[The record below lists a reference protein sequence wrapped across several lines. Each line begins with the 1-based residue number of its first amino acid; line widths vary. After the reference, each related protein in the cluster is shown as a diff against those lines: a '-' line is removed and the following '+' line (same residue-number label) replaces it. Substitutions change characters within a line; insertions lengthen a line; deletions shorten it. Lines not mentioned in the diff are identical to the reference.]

1 MDTRDFL
8 SGMYVDFFKIYDQN
22 KKISEEI
29 KNLDKDLTANS
40 DIPKIDVKKEEKRD
54 EADSKTAE
62 SKESPK
68 IKVQEIDPDTKMK
81 NLFEKLESIYIDE
94 NSKDVL
100 KKVIEY
106 MRKHKEGIE
115 KQYISFNMEIISGS
129 KEVVDGVIDVIYD
142 AATYFEYIKRG
153 KKVLA
158 SLIDVED
165 VEGLNKQF
173 ETANMVVFRDFKIF
187 NENDKTENK
196 KIMLR
201 LNEIVRENESNVL
214 TIFTAENQEILD
226 LIIGEVPELKE
237 KFDDFKI
244 IERIPDVQDAYQEML
259 EKLEPNME
267 MDDDF
272 KVKLL
277 DYISATFPK
286 NELPY
291 PVYRD
296 NLYEKIIFTKEIP
309 SYQKDK
315 TLDEIFAELNE
326 LVGLESVKKVLND
339 LVNLMELKNKS
350 SDDLK
355 IKNVNLH
362 MVFLGNPGTGKTTVA
377 RIVAGILYNLKY
389 IRQNKLVEVSSKD
402 LVGEYVGQ
410 TAPKTMS
417 VVDRARG
424 GVLFVDEAYSLASGE
439 PGRNSSY
446 NEEAIATL
454 IQAMENY
461 RDDLVVIFAG
471 YTKEMQDFLNA
482 NSGIVSRIGYTL
494 EFEDYTVDELT
505 AIFNQMMSKSG
516 FVVSK
521 EAEKRLKEI
530 INEYIGT
537 PNFGNARFV
546 RNVYEKSIIK
556 HASNTIGKKSK
567 KVLKTITAD
576 DISCE
581 NLLKM

>member
-1 MDTRDFL
+1 MDGRDFL
-8 SGMYVDFFKIYDQN
+8 KNMYSDFFKIEEEN
-22 KKISEEI
+22 NKISEEI
-29 KNLDKDLTANS
+29 KKLDEMQRNILNS
-40 DIPKIDVKKEEKRD
+40 NEEMAQNRETNVSIEVKNVD
-54 EADSKTAE
+54 A
-62 SKESPK
+62 
-68 IKVQEIDPDTKMK
+68 DTKMK
-81 NLFEKLESIYIDE
+81 ELFEKIEKLYITDE
-94 NSKDVL
+94 SKDLL
-100 KKVIEY
+100 KKIIEY
-106 MRKHKEGIE
+106 VRKYKEGIE
-115 KQYISFNMEIISGS
+115 KEYISFNMEIVSGNR
-129 KEVVDGVIDVIYD
+129 EVTDGVCEIVYD
-142 AATYFEYIKRG
+142 ALTFFEYIKRG
-153 KKVLA
+153 KRVNC
-158 SLIDVED
+158 SLVEVSKYED
-165 VEGLNKQF
+165 IVKKYENTNALILK
-173 ETANMVVFRDFKIF
+173 DFKTF
-187 NENDKTENK
+187 SENDKTENK
-196 KIMLR
+196 KILIK
-201 LNEIVRENESNVL
+201 LNEIINENENNVL
-214 TIFTAENQEILD
+214 TVFTAENQELLD
-226 LIIGEVPELKE
+226 MVIGEVPELKE
-237 KFDDFKI
+237 KFNDFKI
-244 IERIPDVQDAYQEML
+244 IERIPDVQDAYQEIL
-259 EKLEPNME
+259 DKLNGNLE

-277 DYISATFPK
+277 DYISTTYPK
-286 NELPY
+286 NELAY
-291 PVYRD
+291 PIYRD
-296 NLYEKIIFTKEIP
+296 NLYQKIIFNKEIP
-309 SYQKDK
+309 KYQKDK

-339 LVNLMELKNKS
+339 LVNLMELKSKS

-355 IKNVNLH
+355 ISNVNLH

-424 GVLFVDEAYSLASGE
+424 GVLFVDEAYSLASGG
-439 PGRNSSY
+439 PGQNSSY

-505 AIFNQMMSKSG
+505 AIFNQMMKKSG
-516 FVVSK
+516 FIVSK
-521 EAEKRLKEI
+521 EAENRLKEI

-556 HASNTIGKKSK
+556 HASNTIGKKGK
-567 KVLKTITAD
+567 KILKTITAE
-576 DISCE
+576 DISSE